1 MNYMLTNAG
10 IELNAK
16 IQSGAGAVLKITRAA
31 GASGY
36 SNNAGELSDLLNVKQ
51 TIQIEQIVREGIT
64 VTFGLILSN
73 VGIEEEYILMQIGIY
88 AEDPDTGKEILYII
102 GQDARG
108 ERVPAISEAQVEYKF
123 NISQKISNTSSVVF
137 ETSPSDFLTKKV
149 FTDFVDTVFSTHVN
163 NKSNPHEL
171 TIEQLGAAAVDHKH
185 DTAQLEGILPLNKGG
200 TGAANA
206 SDARNQLGAAA
217 AGHKH
222 VTGDIT
228 GGTLPVDRGGT
239 GGATPTAA
247 RTNLGLG
254 TAATQGTANNLTTT
268 AAGYVLDA
276 RQGKVLQDEIGQ
288 ISSDLGGL
296 KFGVDASGNYGYYKA
311 GADSVTPFRGQ
322 PLIFT
327 VSPADIKS
335 ELPDIYK
342 NLTADDF
349 LIGCGGIRVYS
360 AGNVSC
366 DATKVNTLSYD
377 SQEGILYFSEARYN
391 SNSGAYE
398 YTRGYGINV
407 FAVYLGTIAG
417 ISQ

>member
-16 IQSGAGAVLKITRAA
+16 LQSGAGAVLKITRAA

-51 TIQIEQIVREGIT
+51 TIQIEEIVREGIT
-64 VTFGLILSN
+64 VTFSLILSN

-137 ETSPSDFLTKKV
+137 EASPSDFLTKKV

-171 TIEQLGAAAVDHKH
+171 TIEQLGAAAADHKH
-185 DTAQLEGILPLNKGG
+185 DTAQLDGILPLTKGG

-222 VTGDIT
+222 AAGDVTE
-228 GGTLPVDRGGT
+228 GTLPVDRGGT
-239 GGATPTAA
+239 GGATPAAA

-254 TAATQGTANNLTTT
+254 TAATQGVANNLTTT
-268 AAGYVLDA
+268 AAGYALDA
-276 RQGKVLQDEIGQ
+276 RQGKKLKDEVNQ
-288 ISSDLGGL
+288 INSDLAN
-296 KFGVDASGNYGYYKA
+296 VN
-311 GADSVTPFRGQ
+311 Q
-322 PLIFT
+322 
-327 VSPADIKS
+327 
-335 ELPDIYK
+335 
-342 NLTADDF
+342 NLTPTGGDGTMNMADM
-349 LIGCGGIRVYS
+349 V
-360 AGNVSC
+360 
-366 DATKVNTLSYD
+366 
-377 SQEGILYFSEARYN
+377 
-391 SNSGAYE
+391 
-398 YTRGYGINV
+398 
-407 FAVYLGTIAG
+407 
-417 ISQ
+417 

>member
-171 TIEQLGAAAVDHKH
+171 TIEQLGAAAADHKH
-185 DTAQLEGILPLNKGG
+185 
-200 TGAANA
+200 AA
-206 SDARNQLGAAA
+206 
-217 AGHKH
+217 
-222 VTGDIT
+222 GDIT

-288 ISSDLGGL
+288 ISSDLGGNIL
-296 KFGVDASGNYGYYKA
+296 SYNESEDAYYIQY
-311 GADSVTPFRGQ
+311 GADSVPKKLGST
-322 PLIFT
+322 
-327 VSPADIKS
+327 
-335 ELPDIYK
+335 IYK
-342 NLTADDF
+342 
-349 LIGCGGIRVYS
+349 
-360 AGNVSC
+360 
-366 DATKVNTLSYD
+366 
-377 SQEGILYFSEARYN
+377 
-391 SNSGAYE
+391 
-398 YTRGYGINV
+398 
-407 FAVYLGTIAG
+407 LGTISGGGSLNLNLSSYDGYSSFTVTNIFVDVTSFYVGVSSNGTNKYPPGGAFTTSRSITYDKDSG
-417 ISQ
+417 QLNVALPRIYKESYGGNNGSTSAPPAITQGHVIADVYLIT